1 MVHIEQFGDYLLYT
15 IEAGELEV
23 SITDLGATVTRL
35 CYLGRDTV
43 IGYDR
48 PEDYLAGGAY
58 LGAAIGRY
66 GNRIAGA
73 KFTLNGT
80 EYRLPANEGKNQL
93 HGGPTAFDKRRWG
106 ATVLDDAVRFTLV
119 SPDGDNGF
127 PGALVAVLT
136 YTVRSN
142 TLRLDFEG
150 DSNADTVYAP
160 TSHMYFD
167 LSGKRDCREAVLRVN
182 ASRYLEV
189 DGGLIP
195 TELTEVAGTRF
206 DFRTPRRVREAYDHC
221 FALDGETA
229 CVLCD
234 GGVRMTLRTDLP
246 GLQVYTGTG
255 LHAPFG
261 PYGALALEPESYPD
275 SPNRPDFPST
285 VLRKGEHYHR
295 WASYTFGMN
304 TED

>member
-1 MVHIEQFGDYLLYT
+1 MVHVEQFGEYLLYT
-15 IEAGELEV
+15 IAAGELEV
-23 SITDLGATVTRL
+23 SVTDFGAAVTRL
-35 CYLGRDTV
+35 RYRGRDMV
-43 IGYDR
+43 IGFERAEEHCANVDFI
-48 PEDYLAGGAY
+48 
-58 LGAAIGRY
+58 GAAIGRY

-73 KFTLNGT
+73 KFALNGT

-93 HGGPTAFDKRRWG
+93 HGGPLSFDKRRW
-106 ATVLDDAVRFTLV
+106 AAEVLEDAVRFTLV

-127 PGALVAVLT
+127 PGELTAALS
-136 YTVRSN
+136 YSVRGS

-150 DSNADTVYAP
+150 ETKADTVYAP
-160 TSHMYFD
+160 TNHMYFD
-167 LSGKRDCREAVLRVN
+167 LSGRRDCREAVLAIN

-189 DGGLIP
+189 DGELIP
-195 TELTEVAGTRF
+195 TTLCGVAGTRF
-206 DFRTPRRVREAYDHC
+206 DFREARRIGEAYDHC

-261 PYGALALEPESYPD
+261 AYGALALEPESFPD

-285 VLRKGEHYHR
+285 VLRTGEHYHR
-295 WASYTFGMN
+295 WASYTF
-304 TED
+304 ESV